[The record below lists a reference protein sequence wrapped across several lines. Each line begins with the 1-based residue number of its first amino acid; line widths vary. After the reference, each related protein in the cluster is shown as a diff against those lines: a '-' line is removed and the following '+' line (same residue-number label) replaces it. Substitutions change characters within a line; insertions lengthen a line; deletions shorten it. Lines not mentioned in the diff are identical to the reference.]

1 MAQTTINSDDLR
13 KLTDRLQALENQN
26 KALTDRIVKAEQYIA
41 QLKLETGSLRQKAG
55 GFT

>member
-1 MAQTTINSDDLR
+1 MAQLTINSDDLR

-26 KALTDRIVKAEQYIA
+26 KALTDRIVKAEQDIA